1 MRKLYSYLPFSFRLN
16 ARKILKFFLY
26 KLRFLKLK
34 TAIHTNKEVK
44 IILGAALTSQKGWF
58 SSNEEWLDITNPI
71 HWQRLFSKRRNLSNA
86 VAEHVFEHLTER
98 EMEKAL
104 FLIHKYL
111 KKKGTL
117 RIAVPDGNHPDS
129 DYRKNTGI
137 KGIGPDAS
145 DHKQFIKYEFIKEVL
160 ERKGYSCNLIEGFLF
175 DGRLIQNKINNDFG
189 YINRS
194 RSNKKSMHQK
204 DLYFKDENTS
214 LIIDAIKL

>member
-1 MRKLYSYLPFSFRLN
+1 MRKLYSYLPFFFRLN

-34 TAIHTNKEVK
+34 TAILLNKEVK
-44 IILGAALTSQKGWF
+44 IILGAALTYQKGWF
-58 SSNEEWLDITNPI
+58 STNEEWLDITNSM
-71 HWQRLFSKRRNLSNA
+71 HWQRLFSNRMNLSNV

-117 RIAVPDGNHPDS
+117 RIAVPDGNHPDKY
-129 DYRKNTGI
+129 YRKNTGVN
-137 KGIGPDAS
+137 GIGPDAS
-145 DHKQFIKYEFIKEVL
+145 DHKQFIKYEFINKVL
-160 ERKGYSCNLIEGFLF
+160 ERYGFSCNLIEGFLF
-175 DGRLIQNKINNDFG
+175 DGKLIQNKINNDLG

-194 RSNKKSMHQK
+194 RSNKKSIYQK
-204 DLYFKDENTS
+204 DLYFKDANTS

>member
-1 MRKLYSYLPFSFRLN
+1 M
-16 ARKILKFFLY
+16 KILLY
-26 KLRFLKLK
+26 NFRFLKFKIILIF
-34 TAIHTNKEVK
+34 ANEVK
-44 IILGAALTSQKGWF
+44 IILGAALTSQKNWI
-58 SSNEEWLDITNPI
+58 STNEEWFDISKKAD
-71 HWQRLFSKRRNLSNA
+71 WQRFFKNKKKLKRAL
-86 VAEHVFEHLTER
+86 AEHVFEHLAER

-175 DGRLIQNKINNDFG
+175 DGRLIRNKINNDFG
-189 YINRS
+189 YINR
-194 RSNKKSMHQK
+194 
-204 DLYFKDENTS
+204 T
-214 LIIDAIKL
+214 